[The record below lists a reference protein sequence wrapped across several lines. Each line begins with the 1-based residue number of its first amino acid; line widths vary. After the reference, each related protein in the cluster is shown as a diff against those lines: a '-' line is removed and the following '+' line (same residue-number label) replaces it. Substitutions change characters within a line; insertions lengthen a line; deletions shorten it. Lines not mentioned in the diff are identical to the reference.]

1 MTKRTLVFE
10 IKKIAGHHF
19 YVARSDDLRGVYAQ
33 GDSVEQVRR
42 RLPRIIRAFFE
53 AQGIQVET
61 VRTQP
66 AEPIGHRSGKAQLL
80 KAEAHLE
87 AA

>member
-1 MTKRTLVFE
+1 MTKRMLVFE
-10 IKKIAGHHF
+10 IRKMDGHNF

-33 GDSVEQVRR
+33 GNSVEEVRR

-61 VRTQP
+61 VRTRP
-66 AEPIGHRSGKAQLL
+66 VEPLPKQSGKARLL
-80 KAEAHLE
+80 KAEARLE

>member
-1 MTKRTLVFE
+1 MTKRTIVFE
-10 IKKIAGHHF
+10 IKKIEGHNF
-19 YVARSDDLRGVYAQ
+19 YVARSEDLRGVYAQ
-33 GDSVEQVRR
+33 GDTVEQVRR

-53 AQGIQVET
+53 AKGIQVET

-66 AEPIGHRSGKAQLL
+66 AGPPSKQPGKMRLL
-80 KAEAHLE
+80 RAEAFLE